1 MKTLV
6 LDDDPKLGKLV
17 VDYLVK
23 NGTTARHA
31 VTVKDFERLLKQDP
45 PDVVVLDVM
54 LPEKDGFQVLK
65 ELRERGESLPVLML
79 TARGELSDKVLGLEL
94 GADDYLS
101 KPFEPRELLARLQ
114 ALSRRGR
121 PVSAG
126 ITRHGALTLD
136 HGRRTALLNGK
147 DLELSAYEFAGM
159 AALAASMGRVLTRDQ
174 LMERLKGLEHESFDR
189 SLDVLVSRL
198 RQKLGDD
205 ARRPRF
211 IKTVYGA
218 GYLFLEQGNEP

>member
-1 MKTLV
+1 MKVLV

-17 VDYLVK
+17 VDYLGK
-23 NGTTARHA
+23 NGVTARLTVHA
-31 VTVKDFERLLKQDP
+31 REFERQLHQDP
-45 PDVVVLDVM
+45 PDIAVLDVM
-54 LPEKDGFQVLK
+54 LPDKDGLQVLR
-65 ELRERGESLPVLML
+65 ELREKGQALPVLML
-79 TARGELSDKVLGLEL
+79 TARGELADKVLGLEM
-94 GADDYLS
+94 GADDYLA

-121 PVSAG
+121 PAAAG
-126 ITRHGALTLD
+126 ITRHGGLTLD
-136 HGRRTALLNGK
+136 HGRRAASLNGK
-147 DLELSAYEFAGM
+147 DLDLSAYEFAGL
-159 AALAASMGRVLTRDQ
+159 AALAAAAGRVLTRDQ

-205 ARRPRF
+205 ARKPQF

-218 GYLFLEQGNEP
+218 GYLFLEQAA

>member
-1 MKTLV
+1 MKVLV

-17 VDYLVK
+17 VDYLAK
-23 NGTTARHA
+23 NGVNAKHA
-31 VTVKDFERLLKQDP
+31 VESREFERLLKQDP
-45 PDVVVLDVM
+45 PDVAVLDVM
-54 LPEKDGFQVLK
+54 LPDKDGFQILR
-65 ELRERGESLPVLML
+65 ELREKGDSIPVMML

-114 ALSRRGR
+114 ALSRRNR
-121 PVSAG
+121 PATAG
-126 ITRHGALTLD
+126 VTRHGGLTLD
-136 HGRRTALLNGK
+136 HGRRTAALDGK
-147 DLELSAYEFAGM
+147 DLELSAYEFAGL
-159 AALAASMGRVLTRDQ
+159 AALAASVGRVLTRDQ

-205 ARRPRF
+205 ARKPHF

-218 GYLFLEQGNEP
+218 GYLFLEQG

>member
-17 VDYLVK
+17 VDYLAK
-23 NGTTARHA
+23 NGVVARHA
-31 VTVKDFERLLKQDP
+31 ATVKDFERLLKQEP
-45 PDVVVLDVM
+45 PDVLVLDVM
-54 LPEKDGFQVLK
+54 LPEKDGFQVLR
-65 ELRERGESLPVLML
+65 ELREKGESLPVLML

-114 ALSRRGR
+114 ALARRSR
-121 PVSAG
+121 PVTAG
-126 ITRHGALTLD
+126 VTRHGALTLD
-136 HGRRTALLNGK
+136 HGRRAAMLNGK

-159 AALAASMGRVLTRDQ
+159 ASLAASMGRVLTRDQ

-205 ARRPRF
+205 ARKPRF

-218 GYLFLEQGNEP
+218 GYLFLEQGG